1 MTNISKHPCANK
13 CTDFKDEQ
21 CKTCL
26 VKEHEDQSEAEFLVG
41 DAVVL
46 IDKFEPDDNR
56 IFYVNYSKW
65 DTNLSVLSSE
75 RYRDIRGYCWDKR
88 RFRHATV
95 TELNANR
102 RLTDAEMALGE
113 VS

>member
-1 MTNISKHPCANK
+1 MKNLT
-13 CTDFKDEQ
+13 EQ
-21 CKTCL
+21 
-26 VKEHEDQSEAEFLVG
+26 QNQGNQEFLVG

-56 IFYVNYSKW
+56 IFYVDFADW
-65 DTNLSVLSSE
+65 DTNLSVLSRE
-75 RYRDIRGYCWDKR
+75 NYKDIRGYCWDKR

-102 RLTDAEMALGE
+102 RLSDAEQAIGE